1 MYSEVMSIEEIEE
14 VVAFTVPLVPPSV
27 NHAYSPTMYT
37 GKDGYSHRGRKLT
50 KEAKAFKAAVA
61 IFARGRTVAP
71 LTDRERRT
79 VKYAVQIDVYLGT
92 GQRGDA
98 DNFNKIAVDSLVDC
112 GVIHSDAF
120 MRSCLVTVHKE
131 DRLNP
136 RTEYAVARERD

>member
-1 MYSEVMSIEEIEE
+1 MSSFIEE

-27 NHAYSPTMYT
+27 NHAYSPIVYT
-37 GKDGYSHRGRKLT
+37 GRDGYSHRGRKLT
-50 KEAKAFKAAVA
+50 PEAKAFKDAVA

-71 LTDRERRT
+71 ATDKERRS
-79 VKYAVQIDVYLGT
+79 VKYAVQIDVYLGV

-98 DNFNKIAVDSLVDC
+98 DNFNKIAVDALVNC
-112 GVIHSDAF
+112 GLIHSDAF

-136 RTEYAVARERD
+136 RTEYAVAREKE

>member
-1 MYSEVMSIEEIEE
+1 MSSLIEE
-14 VVAFTVPLVPPSV
+14 VVAFTVPGLTPPSV
-27 NHAYSPTMYT
+27 NHYKEPCSYR
-37 GKDGYSHRGRKLT
+37 GKDGLRHKGMRVT
-50 KEAKAFKAAVA
+50 PEAKAFKAAVA

-71 LTDRERRT
+71 ATDKERRN
-79 VKYAVQIDVYLGT
+79 VKYAVQIDVYLGV

-136 RTEYAVARERD
+136 RTEYCVARERE